1 MSAADADSAS
11 ARAFVALQYL
21 LPQHLLS
28 AVAHEITRSRVGWL
42 KNALIGGFLRQF
54 RPDMSDAEQ
63 PDAFRFESFNAFFTR
78 ALRAGARPIEP
89 DHAAIVSP
97 VDGSVS
103 QLGRLDG
110 SWLVQAKG
118 HAYTLESLLASDG
131 SWLVQAKGHAYTLES
146 LLATEGSW
154 AEPFRGGGFAT
165 LYLAPFNYHR
175 IHMPLEGTLRAAWY
189 VPGQLFSVNATTA
202 ASVPGLFAR
211 NERVVCV
218 FGAGQLTFALVL
230 IGALFVGSMSTIWH
244 GEVTPRRPRRRTDL
258 PLDASRA
265 SLTLG
270 RGAEVGRFNMG
281 STVIL
286 LLPAGSAGWL
296 ATLAPGS
303 AVRVG
308 QAIARRP

>member
-1 MSAADADSAS
+1 MSVDAESAS

-21 LPQHLLS
+21 LPHHLLS
-28 AVAHEITRSRVGWL
+28 ALVHEIARSSLRPL
-42 KNALIGGFLRQF
+42 KNALIGGFVRRF
-54 RPDMSDAEQ
+54 RPDMSDAAE
-63 PDAFRFESFNAFFTR
+63 PDPFAYQSFNAFFTR
-78 ALRAGARPIEP
+78 ALRPQARPVDADP
-89 DHAAIVSP
+89 AALLSP

-103 QLGRLDG
+103 QIGEL
-110 SWLVQAKG
+110 
-118 HAYTLESLLASDG
+118 DG

-154 AEPFRGGGFAT
+154 VEAFRGGAFAT

-175 IHMPLEGTLRAAWY
+175 VHMPLEGTLRAAWY
-189 VPGQLFSVNATTA
+189 VPGQLFSVNSITA

-211 NERVVCV
+211 NERLVCL
-218 FGAGQLTFALVL
+218 FGQGSLTFALVL
-230 IGALFVGSMSTIWH
+230 VGALLVGSMSTVWH
-244 GEVTPRRPRRRTDL
+244 GEVTPHRPRRRAEL

-265 SLTLG
+265 SLTLA

-286 LLPAGSAGWL
+286 LLPAGRAEWL
-296 ATLAPGS
+296 ATLAPGA

-308 QAIARRP
+308 QAIARLR